1 MVVLRIFGAL
11 LLILITLGVS
21 SVGYASTKDI
31 ASSCASPPA
40 RF

>member
-11 LLILITLGVS
+11 LLITLGVS